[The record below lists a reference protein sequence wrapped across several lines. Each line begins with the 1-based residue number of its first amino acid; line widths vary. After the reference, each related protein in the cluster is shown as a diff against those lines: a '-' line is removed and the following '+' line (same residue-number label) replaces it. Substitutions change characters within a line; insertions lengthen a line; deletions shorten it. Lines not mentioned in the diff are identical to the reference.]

1 MNLDLIK
8 DEYKSETINIQHT
21 KQLPIDDLE
30 QMFDEIDSA
39 SSLQEFIDVVNLWS
53 KDAIRIGA
61 AMVILKRIVDLHQH

>member
-61 AMVILKRIVDLHQH
+61 AMVILKRIVDLHEQ

>member
-1 MNLDLIK
+1 
-8 DEYKSETINIQHT
+8 
-21 KQLPIDDLE
+21 
-30 QMFDEIDSA
+30 MFDEIDSA